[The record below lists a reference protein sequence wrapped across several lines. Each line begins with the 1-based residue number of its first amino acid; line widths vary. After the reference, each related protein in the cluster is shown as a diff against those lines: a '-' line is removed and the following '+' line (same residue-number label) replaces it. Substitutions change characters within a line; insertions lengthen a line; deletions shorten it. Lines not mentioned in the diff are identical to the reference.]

1 MPDLRR
7 HPLAAALAAAALVQA
22 LLLLLVRAPATGNTP
37 SRSSESAR
45 TDKGRS
51 DSARRDTAELLNLSR
66 RVAPAAQTPL
76 GLNNLLSL
84 PLPPPPPPPA
94 ELGMPVAP
102 SPQPSVARAT
112 APAPRPPASGS
123 TVAAPP
129 PVPRLPSQPGP
140 ALELA
145 RAVAEGA
152 ASALPNDGATQ
163 AMAAVQRR
171 QWWLDPAQQRQ
182 LQRAWEQAESAPAP
196 EAWGEMPSG
205 LQVRRLAAGR
215 LGSLAGGD
223 ARGRSLVS
231 RQQLTLLWIDGQELW
246 LLRLPLA

>member
-1 MPDLRR
+1 MTDLRR
-7 HPLAAALAAAALVQA
+7 HPLTAALAAAALVQA
-22 LLLLLVRAPATGNTP
+22 LLLLLVRAPATGPTP
-37 SRSSESAR
+37 VRTGESAR
-45 TDKGRS
+45 S
-51 DSARRDTAELLNLSR
+51 DTAELLNLSR

-94 ELGMPVAP
+94 ELGMPVPP
-102 SPQPSVARAT
+102 SPQPAGARPT
-112 APAPRPPASGS
+112 APAPRPPASAS
-123 TVAAPP
+123 TAVAPP
-129 PVPRLPSQPGP
+129 PVPGLPSQPGP

-182 LQRAWEQAESAPAP
+182 LQRAWEQAENTPAP
-196 EAWGEMPSG
+196 EAWGELPSG
-205 LQVRRLAAGR
+205 LQVRRLTAGR

>member
-1 MPDLRR
+1 MSDLRR
-7 HPLAAALAAAALVQA
+7 HPLTAALAAAALVQA
-22 LLLLLVRAPATGNTP
+22 LLLLLVRAPATGRPPVRTG
-37 SRSSESAR
+37 ESAR
-45 TDKGRS
+45 S
-51 DSARRDTAELLNLSR
+51 DTAELLNLSR

-84 PLPPPPPPPA
+84 PLPPPPPPPPA
-94 ELGMPVAP
+94 ELGMPVPP
-102 SPQPSVARAT
+102 SPQPSGARPT
-112 APAPRPPASGS
+112 APAPRPPASSS
-123 TVAAPP
+123 TGVAPP
-129 PVPRLPSQPGP
+129 PVPGLPSQPGP

-196 EAWGEMPSG
+196 EAWGELPSG
-205 LQVRRLAAGR
+205 LQVRRLAPGR

-231 RQQLTLLWIDGQELW
+231 RQQLTLLWIDGEELW